1 MGSDGQAVGGSVLR
15 FHSAIACVNQS
26 YLYKEGTGS
35 DMFNFRIITTAE
47 GLEIIDR
54 TLTTSSDLLNPF
66 ELMDYVALEDTL
78 AFMDRKRRIS
88 RKRSRR
94 KRKLARNPLYRLLG
108 IIGLI

>member
-1 MGSDGQAVGGSVLR
+1 
-15 FHSAIACVNQS
+15 
-26 YLYKEGTGS
+26 
-35 DMFNFRIITTAE
+35 MFNFRIITTAE

-54 TLTTSSDLLNPF
+54 TLSTSSDLLNPF

-94 KRKLARNPLYRLLG
+94 RRKFARNPLYRLLG

>member
-1 MGSDGQAVGGSVLR
+1 MGGSVLR

-26 YLYKEGTGS
+26 YLYKEGTGT
-35 DMFNFRIITTAE
+35 DMLNFRIITTAE

-54 TLTTSSDLLNPF
+54 TLSTSSDLLNPF

-94 KRKLARNPLYRLLG
+94 KRKLARNPLYRVLG

>member
-1 MGSDGQAVGGSVLR
+1 
-15 FHSAIACVNQS
+15 
-26 YLYKEGTGS
+26 
-35 DMFNFRIITTAE
+35 MFNFRIIRTAE
-47 GLEIIDR
+47 GLEIIDK
-54 TLTTSSDLLNPF
+54 TLSTSSDLLNPF

>member
-1 MGSDGQAVGGSVLR
+1 
-15 FHSAIACVNQS
+15 
-26 YLYKEGTGS
+26 
-35 DMFNFRIITTAE
+35 MFNFRIIRTAE

-54 TLTTSSDLLNPF
+54 TLSTSSDLLNPF

-94 KRKLARNPLYRLLG
+94 KRKLARNPLYRVLG

>member
-26 YLYKEGTGS
+26 YLYKEGT

-66 ELMDYVALEDTL
+66 ELMDYVKLEDTL

>member
-1 MGSDGQAVGGSVLR
+1 
-15 FHSAIACVNQS
+15 
-26 YLYKEGTGS
+26 
-35 DMFNFRIITTAE
+35 MFNFRIIRTAE

-66 ELMDYVALEDTL
+66 ELMDYVKLEDTL

>member
-1 MGSDGQAVGGSVLR
+1 
-15 FHSAIACVNQS
+15 
-26 YLYKEGTGS
+26 
-35 DMFNFRIITTAE
+35 MFNFRIITTVE

>member
-1 MGSDGQAVGGSVLR
+1 
-15 FHSAIACVNQS
+15 
-26 YLYKEGTGS
+26 
-35 DMFNFRIITTAE
+35 MFNFRIIRTAE

-54 TLTTSSDLLNPF
+54 TLSTSSDLLNPF

>member
-1 MGSDGQAVGGSVLR
+1 
-15 FHSAIACVNQS
+15 
-26 YLYKEGTGS
+26 
-35 DMFNFRIITTAE
+35 MFNFRIITTAE

-66 ELMDYVALEDTL
+66 ELMDYVKLEDTL

-88 RKRSRR
+88 RKRSRQQ
-94 KRKLARNPLYRLLG
+94 KKTCKDPLYRLLG

>member
-1 MGSDGQAVGGSVLR
+1 
-15 FHSAIACVNQS
+15 
-26 YLYKEGTGS
+26 
-35 DMFNFRIITTAE
+35 MFNFRIITTAE

-88 RKRSRR
+88 RKRFLLIS
-94 KRKLARNPLYRLLG
+94 ARNPNVTW
-108 IIGLI
+108 GL